1 MQLIVV
7 RPSARRDQLTLAEYY
22 DAESSEALGDRFLS
36 ECDAGMERL
45 CRFPESGA
53 VVAHR
58 HSKLYGCRMIPVP
71 GFEKILIFF
80 EGTAPNGLAS
90 ARQDGR
96 VPRWLEPCLRGL
108 CAFVANRGLIDPL
121 AADFLSGVGNLAR

>member
-7 RPSARRDQLTLAEYY
+7 RPSARRDQLKLAEYY
-22 DAESSEALGDRFLS
+22 DSESSDALGDRFLF

-71 GFEKILIFF
+71 GFEKILIFYKALPNCIEIIRVLHGARDL
-80 EGTAPNGLAS
+80 EGTLH
-90 ARQDGR
+90 
-96 VPRWLEPCLRGL
+96 
-108 CAFVANRGLIDPL
+108 
-121 AADFLSGVGNLAR
+121 